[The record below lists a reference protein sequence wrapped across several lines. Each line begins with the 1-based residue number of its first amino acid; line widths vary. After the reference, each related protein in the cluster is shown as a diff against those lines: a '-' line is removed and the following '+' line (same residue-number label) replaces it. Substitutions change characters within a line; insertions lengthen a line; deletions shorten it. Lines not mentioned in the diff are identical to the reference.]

1 MKWAIVAV
9 GRGDPEGMASGVK
22 DNSKLFGWSSHFDFG
37 VVLKLK

>member
-9 GRGDPEGMASGVK
+9 GGWDPEGMASRVK
-22 DNSKLFGWSSHFDFG
+22 NNSKLLGWSSYFDFG